1 MRRKV
6 PAWNIPRARGKRR
19 RSQRAETIVGPSVVC
34 PELVSGMATLIPVVG
49 ETVRPSPVASDPAG
63 PGPTVLGGQQG
74 WSLLFSTSEQVTYR
88 HDEDLGV
95 QALVGIHTGLRLD
108 PRDRGV

>member
-1 MRRKV
+1 M
-6 PAWNIPRARGKRR
+6 
-19 RSQRAETIVGPSVVC
+19 
-34 PELVSGMATLIPVVG
+34 
-49 ETVRPSPVASDPAG
+49 
-63 PGPTVLGGQQG
+63 LGGQQG